1 MVGRARTHLQSNIVG
16 YLALFVAL
24 GGTSYAAV
32 SLPNNS
38 VGTKQLRNG
47 AVTASKV
54 KAHSLTRTDF
64 RRGQIPAGPR
74 GLQGTTGSTG
84 LQGAQGLQG
93 IQGPKGD
100 QGIPGSARA
109 YGQVVID
116 GTGNYALVP
125 GTSKNVVSL
134 TQGGGGNP
142 AACIQLDPS
151 IDASTATLIATPN
164 NRTGSSASWNATAF
178 EERPLG
184 YCSGSNIVEVDTSL
198 SNSPGAAVKSAFA
211 FMVP

>member
-1 MVGRARTHLQSNIVG
+1 MLGRVLSHLRSNVVA
-16 YLALFVAL
+16 YLALFLAL
-24 GGTSYAAV
+24 GGTSYAAL
-32 SLPNNS
+32 SLPKNS
-38 VGTKQLRNG
+38 VGTQQLKNG
-47 AVTASKV
+47 AVTGSKV
-54 KAHSLTRTDF
+54 RVHSLTSRDF
-64 RRGQIPAGPR
+64 KKGQLPAGPR
-74 GLQGTTGSTG
+74 GSQGVAGA
-84 LQGAQGLQG
+84 QGPQGNQGLQG
-93 IQGPKGD
+93 PQGV
-100 QGIPGSARA
+100 PGSARA

-116 GTGNYALVP
+116 GSGNYALVP
-125 GTSKNVVSL
+125 GTTKNVVGL

-151 IDASTATLIATPN
+151 IDASTATVIATPN
-164 NRTGSSASWNATAF
+164 NRSGSSANWNNTAF